1 MSMADEA
8 REMTRVEAGGWVL
21 DCDVE
26 ATRRAYAQMESGD
39 CDRYT
44 CLPCRNFVA
53 ARALAYPE
61 AALRLYERLGIRPDR
76 EADASEL
83 GPSDA
88 GGRLYYGWHHFV
100 GRVVHDPGTV
110 VAFDGGF
117 SLSFHESRFRA
128 HPTFGGHPLVQME
141 FVASIPWLLTEP
153 LEPDHPV
160 P

>member
-1 MSMADEA
+1 MSTADEA
-8 REMTRVEAGGWVL
+8 RERTRVELGGWVL

-39 CDRYT
+39 CNQCT

-61 AALRLYERLGIRPDR
+61 AGLRLYEQLGIRPDR
-76 EADASEL
+76 EADADEL

-88 GGRLYYGWHHFV
+88 RGRLYYGWHHFV
-100 GRVVHDPGTV
+100 GRVVHDPGDAV
-110 VAFDGGF
+110 VLDGVTF
-117 SLSFHESRFRA
+117 SFLESRFRA
-128 HPTFGGHPLVQME
+128 HPAFDGHPLVQME
-141 FVASIPWLLTEP
+141 FVTSIPWLLAES